1 MLTSLLALALA
12 RATYKD
18 SSSNGSVFDVIHS
31 TRKFTIGGFGTSTP
45 DGVDTHLIVYKS
57 PASLN
62 GDMEILITME
72 SASTARGLE
81 VLKRQMQ
88 DQLGRSLGKS
98 RSYYTHTSKVTCSS
112 TVIATELAKE
122 LLATSSEEPVYVTL
136 MGDEV
141 EDAEAVV
148 EEARR
153 WRIRDA
159 LGDLWMKFHAR

>member
-1 MLTSLLALALA
+1 MAMSKYETIIWEEKMKEQIVSLA

-18 SSSNGSVFDVIHS
+18 SFSNGSVFDVIYS

-57 PASLN
+57 PPSVR
-62 GDMEILITME
+62 GDMEILITIE

-81 VLKRQMQ
+81 VLKQQMQ
-88 DQLGRSLGKS
+88 DQLGRSL
-98 RSYYTHTSKVTCSS
+98 
-112 TVIATELAKE
+112 ELAKD
-122 LLATSSEEPVYVTL
+122 LLAVSGDKPVYYDVI
-136 MGDEV
+136 GGEVKNAEVAV
-141 EDAEAVV
+141 ED
-148 EEARR
+148 ARR